1 MSLVALD
8 APGAGGLDRR
18 MAVAL
23 AASFVAHLMLVA
35 SWGDGG
41 PRPAPMT
48 GGALT
53 ARLVGPER
61 STEEDRSAEPA
72 IDDALRVTAE
82 AAPPKAAPSSP
93 TAGDGTVPGESG
105 PRAGLAAAERPGLP
119 GAASPG
125 PTEPTAPP
133 QPPLPV
139 ASPGPGLAPGW
150 FAARDL
156 DVLPRPLSPVEFAY
170 PAAARAAGLSGKV
183 ELQLSIDASGQLVD
197 IDVLRADPRGVFEA
211 AALAAFRAVR
221 YSPGLKDGRAV
232 RSRIRTVAVFDAS
245 ALAGNELPR

>member
-82 AAPPKAAPSSP
+82 AALPKAAPSSP

-183 ELQLSIDASGQLVD
+183 
-197 IDVLRADPRGVFEA
+197 
-211 AALAAFRAVR
+211 
-221 YSPGLKDGRAV
+221 
-232 RSRIRTVAVFDAS
+232 
-245 ALAGNELPR
+245 